1 MAVVLGGGNS
11 IYLASFGGS
20 PPPVL
25 DSDAIA
31 FLTAAGIVDPTI
43 ESAVNTLV
51 VDMKAA
57 NIWAKMKALYPF
69 VGGTATTHKFN
80 LINTVNFEITWNG
93 GITHDSNGIT
103 GSVNGYGNT
112 SLVPNS
118 FLSLNST
125 HVSVNIKTAAA
136 SSSRSVL
143 GTMNSG
149 FTNGLYIYPK
159 ISNQIY
165 FDVNAS
171 SGGNN
176 PLPNTIENGFFVIN
190 RVNSTQQSAY
200 RNGGS
205 LGTSTRNS
213 SSRSTQPLT
222 VLASNINGS
231 ISDYYNGGTLNFIS
245 VGDGLTP
252 TEITNL
258 NTAVN
263 AFNTALS
270 R

>member
-1 MAVVLGGGNS
+1 MS
-11 IYLASFGGS
+11 RKFIFGGS
-20 PPPVL
+20 YASAP
-25 DSDAIA
+25 SYGA
-31 FLTAAGIVDPTI
+31 LTTAWILATSEVDTTI
-43 ESAVNTLV
+43 LNALNTLETDLNTYGLTSKV
-51 VDMKAA
+51 
-57 NIWAKMKALYPF
+57 KALYPY
-69 VGGTATTHKFN
+69 VGGTATKHKFN
-80 LINTVNFEITWNG
+80 FIDTANFEITWSG
-93 GITHDSNGIT
+93 GVTHNSNGIT

-112 SLVPNS
+112 SLVPS
-118 FLSLNST
+118 SVLTLNST

-136 SSSRSVL
+136 STSRSVL
-143 GTMNSG
+143 GSMNSG

-176 PLPNTIENGFFVIN
+176 PLLNTTESGFFTIN

-200 RNGGS
+200 RNGSS

-213 SSRSTQPLT
+213 SSLSTQALT
-222 VLASNINGS
+222 VLASNINGT

-245 VGDGLTP
+245 IGDGLTP
-252 TEITNL
+252 TEISNL
-258 NTAVN
+258 NTAVSN
-263 AFNTALS
+263 FNTALG

>member
-1 MAVVLGGGNS
+1 MSRKFV
-11 IYLASFGGS
+11 FGGS
-20 PPPVL
+20 YASTPAYGSL
-25 DSDAIA
+25 TMAWITATGESDTTILNALNDLESDIS
-31 FLTAAGIVDPTI
+31 TYGIISKIV
-43 ESAVNTLV
+43 
-51 VDMKAA
+51 
-57 NIWAKMKALYPF
+57 ALYPY
-69 VGGTATTHKFN
+69 VGGTATKHKFN
-80 LINTVNFEITWNG
+80 FIDTANFDITWNG
-93 GITHDSNGIT
+93 GVTHDSNGVT

-118 FLSLNST
+118 VLSLNST
-125 HVSVNIKTAAA
+125 HVSVNIKAAAA

-143 GTMNSG
+143 GAMNSG

-159 ISNQIY
+159 ISNNIY

-200 RNGGS
+200 RNGAS

-213 SSRSTQPLT
+213 SSLSTQPIT
-222 VLASNINGS
+222 VLASNINGT

-245 VGDGLTP
+245 IGGGLTP
-252 TEITNL
+252 TEIANL

-263 AFNTALS
+263 AFNTALG